1 MVNVVW
7 RPIRTEHPTY
17 IAEAAQVGRCV
28 GSVVLI
34 IRDGDPK
41 PYLVKCEVRS
51 STKVLLKVERY
62 YVGLNAAI
70 RRHYSLREQATELL
84 HNCQ

>member
-1 MVNVVW
+1 MVDVVW

-17 IAEAAQVGRCV
+17 IAESAQVGRCV

-34 IRDGDPK
+34 IREGDSK
-41 PYLVKCEVRS
+41 PYLVKARVTG
-51 STKVLLKVERY
+51 STGVLLNVEQP
-62 YVGLNAAI
+62 YVNLNAAI
-70 RRHYSLREQATELL
+70 RRHHSLREQATELL